1 MELEKR
7 FSEIGTLID
16 LGRRKG
22 FLLYD
27 EVNDMLPAEITAPE
41 EISALLERISAAG
54 ILLSDQPLVLDGAKE
69 VDNDVAAQV
78 HKDEV
83 GRAIRSGA
91 VDKTT
96 DPVLM
101 YLREMGT
108 HPLLD
113 REGEVELAQLMEAGR
128 ERSVRALSSGSFS
141 GWEPRFRSS
150 SRAMA
155 ASGRSSR
162 GSSRCAMSRCVLC
175 PDPAH
180 ESEGPDSKSHC
191 SRASESRFS
200 WSGADCSRAR

>member
-128 ERSVRALSSGSFS
+128 ERSVRALYGAVACPF
-141 GWEPRFRSS
+141 GDRFVGGG
-150 SRAMA
+150 RAL
-155 ASGRSSR
+155 R
-162 GSSRCAMSRCVLC
+162 GAVVARCRQRQGGHRLHAGIV
-175 PDPAH
+175 
-180 ESEGPDSKSHC
+180 
-191 SRASESRFS
+191 
-200 WSGADCSRAR
+200 ARGDQKQ